1 MAPQLT
7 IGRVAEATGCK
18 VQTIRYYEEIGIL
31 PPPDR
36 SAGNQRIYQ
45 RDHIDRLIFI
55 RHARELGFPLNAI
68 RALLSLGDDPDQS
81 CQAADA
87 IARDQLAEVEQRLA
101 RLQSLKGELERMI
114 EQCRGGRISDC
125 RVIEVLG
132 DHGQCVSEGHVAGSG
147 TKSSRP
153 MA

>member
-7 IGRVAEATGCK
+7 IGRVAKATGCK

-36 SAGNQRIYQ
+36 SGGNQRIYET
-45 RDHIDRLIFI
+45 DHISRLLFI
-55 RHARELGFPLNAI
+55 RHARELGFPLAAI
-68 RALLSLGDDPDQS
+68 RALLSLGDEPDQS
-81 CQAADA
+81 CEAADG
-87 IARDQLAEVEQRLA
+87 IAREQLDQVEQRIS

-114 EQCRGGRISDC
+114 EQCKGGRISDC

-132 DHGQCVSEGHVAGSG
+132 DHDLCASGHRIV
-147 TKSSRP
+147 RQ
-153 MA
+153 

>member
-1 MAPQLT
+1 MANPLT
-7 IGRVAEATGCK
+7 IGRVAAATGCK

-45 RDHIDRLIFI
+45 QDHIDRLIFI
-55 RHARELGFPLNAI
+55 RHARELGFPLAAI
-68 RALLSLGDDPDQS
+68 KSLLSLGDDPDQS

-87 IARDQLAEVEQRLA
+87 IAKDQLAQVEQRIA
-101 RLQSLKGELERMI
+101 RLQALQGELKRMI
-114 EQCRGGRISDC
+114 EQCKGGQISDC

-132 DHGQCVSEGHVAGSG
+132 DHGLCDAEHG
-147 TKSSRP
+147 TVKHGGE
-153 MA
+153 